1 MAYEKFRRTRVRVES
16 PALSVVP
23 NGTIAVN
30 AAACRALIQ
39 AGVKAVV
46 LLWDE
51 STHTFA
57 LKAAQKAD
65 RDAFAVSIVPGA
77 HSGSVR
83 AKSFMTHIGWNAL
96 KRETVPATWNESE
109 RMLEAVLP
117 LASLRPRKAKAKVGL
132 QVEPKGS
139 RL

>member
-1 MAYEKFRRTRVRVES
+1 MAYEKYKRTRVRVES
-16 PALSVVP
+16 PAVSVIP

-46 LLWDE
+46 LLWDA
-51 STHTFA
+51 SNHTIA
-57 LKAAQKAD
+57 LKAAPKAD
-65 RDAFAVSIVPGA
+65 RDAFAVSIVPGT

-83 AKSFMTHIGWNAL
+83 AKSFMTHIGWNAP
-96 KRETVPATWNESE
+96 KRQTVPATWNESE

-117 LASLRPRKAKAKVGL
+117 AAFLQARKAKD
-132 QVEPKGS
+132 